1 VFRDTRSRLVGD
13 IPEDLDAALR
23 DPAIYPHPVEKIEVE
38 ETHIS
43 KVFLAGPFV
52 YKVKK
57 PVDFG
62 FLDFSTLAKRR
73 HWCEQE
79 VQLNQRLSR
88 GVYLEVVEIT
98 RETEGFALGGKGKP
112 VEYAVKMRELP
123 RARSM
128 LELLRR
134 GEITPTMIDDLAR
147 VLAAFYSAARGGR
160 EIDPMGSVEVIRANT
175 EENFSQIEPFVAD
188 LLERDKFLFVRQAVR
203 DFLGRHGDLFQR
215 RVETGRIRDGHG
227 DLRLDHV
234 YFEAGIQIIDCV
246 EFNERLRREDV
257 TADLAFLAMD
267 LDSLG
272 CGHLGWRLIRTYAQA
287 ARDPEIY
294 ILLDFYKCY
303 RAYVRCKVDCLRLA
317 EGGLGDDE
325 ARELRR
331 RARRHFRLAAAYAAN
346 FSRQTLWVVCG
357 LSASGKS
364 TVAREMATRLRVGV
378 QSSDVVR
385 KLLSGIPPHVPAPAE
400 FGEGIY
406 TAAQTA
412 RTYEKL
418 LGDVREELRRG
429 RSTIAD
435 ATFGKRRFR
444 DQIRRLAR
452 GFGATIVFVE
462 CICPEPLLRRRLSNR
477 RGDLVTDA
485 RLQHFEAQSR
495 VFEAIEELPHS
506 MHIRV
511 RTDAPIAESL
521 LVLFSETYLCQLRQT
536 RHARRASRSSCTWG
550 AEAPRVELSRPD
562 SGRRRLT

>member
-1 VFRDTRSRLVGD
+1 MCRDTRSRPVGD
-13 IPEDLDAALR
+13 IPEGLDAALR

-43 KVFLAGPFV
+43 KVFLTGLFV

-98 RETEGFALGGKGKP
+98 REPEGFALGGKGEP

-128 LELLRR
+128 LALLRR
-134 GEITPTMIDDLAR
+134 GELTLAMIDDLAR
-147 VLAAFYSAARGGR
+147 VLAAFYSAARGGP
-160 EIDPMGSVEVIRANT
+160 EIDPMGSVEVIQANT
-175 EENFSQIEPFVAD
+175 EENFSQTEPFVAD
-188 LLERDKFLFVRQAVR
+188 LLEREKFLFVRQAVR
-203 DFLGRHGDLFQR
+203 EFLGRHGDLFQR

-227 DLRLDHV
+227 DLRLDHI
-234 YFEAGIQIIDCV
+234 YFEDRIQIIDCV
-246 EFNERLRREDV
+246 EFNERLRQEDV

-267 LDSLG
+267 LDSFG
-272 CGHLGWRLIRTYAQA
+272 CGHLGWRLVKTYARA
-287 ARDPEIY
+287 AGDPEIY
-294 ILLDFYKCY
+294 VLLDFYKCY

-325 ARELRR
+325 ARGLRR
-331 RARRHFRLAAAYAAN
+331 QARRHSRLAAAYAAT

-364 TVAREMATRLRVGV
+364 TIAREMATRLRVGV

-385 KLLSGIPPHVPAPAE
+385 KLLSGIPPHEPAPAE

-406 TAAQTA
+406 TAARTA
-412 RTYEKL
+412 RTYETL
-418 LGDVREELRRG
+418 LGEIREELRCG

-435 ATFGKRRFR
+435 ATFGKRRVR
-444 DQIRRLAR
+444 DQVRQLAR
-452 GFGATIVFVE
+452 WFGANIVFVE

-477 RGDLVTDA
+477 QGNLVTDA
-485 RLQHFEAQSR
+485 RLQHFEAQR
-495 VFEAIEELPHS
+495 RAFQAMEELPDS

-511 RTDAPIAESL
+511 RTDAPIDESL
-521 LVLFSETYLCQLRQT
+521 LVVFSETYLRQLRQT
-536 RHARRASRSSCTWG
+536 RQARQ
-550 AEAPRVELSRPD
+550 V
-562 SGRRRLT
+562 RRTLPFCQGGV

>member
-1 VFRDTRSRLVGD
+1 MFRDTRTRHIGD
-13 IPEDLDAALR
+13 IPEGVDAALR
-23 DPAIYPHPVEKIEVE
+23 DPSIYPHPVEKIEVE

-43 KVFLAGPFV
+43 KVFLTGLFV

-62 FLDFSTLAKRR
+62 FVDFSTLAKRR

-98 RETEGFALGGKGKP
+98 RGPEGFALGGRGEP

-128 LELLRR
+128 LALLHR
-134 GEITPTMIDDLAR
+134 GEVTPPMIDDLGR
-147 VLAAFYSAARGGR
+147 VLAAFYSAARGGP
-160 EIDPMGSVEVIRANT
+160 EIDPIGSVEVIRANS

-188 LLERDKFLFVRQAVR
+188 LLEREEFLFVRQAVGE
-203 DFLGRHGDLFQR
+203 FLERHGDLFQR

-227 DLRLDHV
+227 DLRLDHI
-234 YFEAGIQIIDCV
+234 YFEDRIQIIDCV
-246 EFNERLRREDV
+246 EFNERLRQEDV

-272 CGHLGWRLIRTYAQA
+272 CGHLGWRLVKTYAQA
-287 ARDPEIY
+287 AGDPEIY

-303 RAYVRCKVDCLRLA
+303 RACVRCKVDCLRIA
-317 EGGLGDDE
+317 EGGLGDSE

-331 RARRHFRLAAAYAAN
+331 RARRHSRLAAAYGAT
-346 FSRQTLWVVCG
+346 FSRQTLWLVCG

-364 TVAREMATRLRVGV
+364 TIAGEMATRLRVRV
-378 QSSDVVR
+378 RSSDVVR
-385 KLLSGIPPHVPAPAE
+385 KLLFGIPPRKPAPAE

-406 TAAQTA
+406 TAAQTT
-412 RTYEKL
+412 RTYETL
-418 LGDVREELRRG
+418 LGEVREELRSG
-429 RSTIAD
+429 RSAIAD
-435 ATFGKRRFR
+435 ATFGKRGFR
-444 DQIRRLAR
+444 DQARQLAR
-452 GFGATIVFVE
+452 EFGAHIVFVE
-462 CICPEPLLRRRLSNR
+462 CICPEPLLQRRLSNR
-477 RGDLVTDA
+477 RGNLVTDA

-495 VFEAIEELPHS
+495 AFEAMEELPDS

-511 RTDAPIAESL
+511 RTDAPVEESL
-521 LVLFSETYLCQLRQT
+521 LVVFSETYLRQLRQT
-536 RHARRASRSSCTWG
+536 RQARRTRSAVPFCQG
-550 AEAPRVELSRPD
+550 GV
-562 SGRRRLT
+562 

>member
-1 VFRDTRSRLVGD
+1 MFRDTRTRHVGD
-13 IPEDLDAALR
+13 IPEGLDAALR
-23 DPAIYPHPVEKIEVE
+23 DPSIYPHPVEKIEVE

-43 KVFLAGPFV
+43 KVFLTGRFV

-57 PVDFG
+57 PIDFG

-98 RETEGFALGGKGKP
+98 REPGGFALGGRGEP

-128 LELLRR
+128 LALLHR
-134 GEITPTMIDDLAR
+134 GEVTPAMVDDLGL
-147 VLAAFYSAARGGR
+147 VLATFYSAARGGP
-160 EIDPMGSVEVIRANT
+160 EIDPMGSVEVIRANS

-188 LLERDKFLFVRQAVR
+188 LLEREKFLFVRQAVE
-203 DFLGRHGDLFQR
+203 DFLERHGDLFQR

-227 DLRLDHV
+227 DLRLDHI
-234 YFEAGIQIIDCV
+234 YFEDRIQIIDCV
-246 EFNERLRREDV
+246 EFNERLRQEDV

-272 CGHLGWRLIRTYAQA
+272 CGHLGWRLVKTYAQA
-287 ARDPEIY
+287 AGDPEIY

-303 RAYVRCKVDCLRLA
+303 RACVRCKVDCLRIA
-317 EGGLGDDE
+317 EGGLGESE

-331 RARRHFRLAAAYAAN
+331 RARRHSRLAAAYAAT

-364 TVAREMATRLRVGV
+364 TIAREMATRLRVGV
-378 QSSDVVR
+378 KSSDVVR
-385 KLLSGIPPHVPAPAE
+385 KQLFGIPPHEPALAE

-406 TAAQTA
+406 TAARTA
-412 RTYEKL
+412 RTYETL
-418 LGDVREELRRG
+418 LGEVREELRSG

-444 DQIRRLAR
+444 DQARQLAR
-452 GFGATIVFVE
+452 GFGAHIVFVE

-477 RGDLVTDA
+477 QGILVTDA
-485 RLQHFEAQSR
+485 RLEHFEAQSR
-495 VFEAIEELPHS
+495 AFEAMDELPDTV
-506 MHIRV
+506 HIRV
-511 RTDAPIAESL
+511 RTDAPVEESL
-521 LVLFSETYLCQLRQT
+521 LVVFSETYIRQLRQT
-536 RHARRASRSSCTWG
+536 RQARR
-550 AEAPRVELSRPD
+550 V
-562 SGRRRLT
+562 RRTVPFC

>member
-1 VFRDTRSRLVGD
+1 VFRHRRSRQVGD
-13 IPEDLDAALR
+13 IPEGLDAALR
-23 DPAIYPHPVEKIEVE
+23 DPAIYPHPVERIEVE

-43 KVFLAGPFV
+43 KVFLTGLFV

-62 FLDFSTLAKRR
+62 FLDFSTLAQRR

-79 VQLNQRLSR
+79 VQLNRRLSR
-88 GVYLEVVEIT
+88 GVYVEVVEIT
-98 RETEGFALGGKGKP
+98 REAEGFALGGKGEP

-123 RARSM
+123 RTRSM
-128 LELLRR
+128 LALLRR
-134 GEITPTMIDDLAR
+134 GEVTPAMIDDLAR
-147 VLAAFYSAARGGR
+147 ILAAFYSAARGGP
-160 EIDPMGSVEVIRANT
+160 EIDAMGSVEVIRANT
-175 EENFSQIEPFVAD
+175 EENFFQIEPFVAA
-188 LLERDKFLFVRQAVR
+188 LLEREKFLFVRRAVKE
-203 DFLGRHGDLFQR
+203 FLERHGDLFQR

-227 DLRLDHV
+227 DLRLDHI
-234 YFEAGIQIIDCV
+234 YFEDRIQIIDCV

-287 ARDPEIY
+287 AGDPEIY

-317 EGGLGDDE
+317 EGGLEDAE
-325 ARELRR
+325 AQELRR
-331 RARRHFRLAAAYAAN
+331 QARRHSRLATAYAAT

-364 TVAREMATRLRVGV
+364 TIAREMATRLRVGV

-385 KLLSGIPPHVPAPAE
+385 KLLLGIPPYEPAPAE

-406 TAAQTA
+406 TPA
-412 RTYEKL
+412 RTASTYEAL
-418 LGDVREELRRG
+418 LGEVREELRCG

-435 ATFGKRRFR
+435 ATFGKRLFR
-444 DQIRRLAR
+444 DQVRQLAR
-452 GFGATIVFVE
+452 GFGASIIFVE

-477 RGDLVTDA
+477 QGNLVTDA
-485 RLQHFEAQSR
+485 RLHHFEAQR
-495 VFEAIEELPHS
+495 RAFEALAELPES
-506 MHIRV
+506 MHIKLG
-511 RTDAPIAESL
+511 TDAPIEECL
-521 LVLFSETYLCQLRQT
+521 LVLFSETYLRQLRQT
-536 RHARRASRSSCTWG
+536 RQARRALAAVGAHGALRRQGFSCRG
-550 AEAPRVELSRPD
+550 PALDGES
-562 SGRRRLT
+562 